1 MPRIHVLDKA
11 TADKIAAG
19 EVVERPSSVVKE
31 FVENALD
38 AGAKKITVEITD
50 GGKSYIRVADDGCG
64 IVREDVRV
72 AFKSHA
78 TSKISSA
85 DDLAAIGTLGFRGEA
100 LASIAAVS
108 RVELLTCAEGESVG
122 TLYRIEGGE
131 ESEPEDAGC
140 PVGTTLVVRDLFYNV
155 PARLKFLKK
164 DTQEGNYV
172 ATVLERIAVS
182 HPSVAFRFIR
192 DGKPVFST
200 AGDGSLKAAVY
211 AVFGREFTSQLLA
224 VDGESNGVRVFG
236 YTVKPIF
243 CKGSRAMQMFYV
255 NGRFVKSTL
264 LLSALEAAY
273 KNAVMVGRF
282 PACVLFLTLP
292 PETVDVNV
300 HPAKTEVRLYDERR
314 VFDAVYGAVQSA
326 LAADTSRPQAAFN
339 PAKAFA
345 PAPEKGEQL
354 HVSQI
359 TPAPNIPTANTAR
372 FSVKEYGAPQSG
384 REDTF
389 RRPSSSDE
397 EKQLDFLAEEYNT
410 PSVSTL
416 HVTFHDE
423 QAAPSAQEEPQQPA
437 PEPPEEEFRLLGEA
451 FKTYIIVEQKNK
463 LLLIDKHAAHERI
476 LFEKFRAE
484 QRSSSQML
492 LQPVTV
498 TLSADEYAAVIDNLS
513 LLSDAGYDVSDFGD
527 RTVKVSACPPELASE
542 DLAEL
547 ITEIASYLVNNV
559 RTVMPEKLDWVYH
572 SMACRAAV
580 KAGNNT
586 PPQETER
593 FVRDLLARDD
603 IRTCPHGRPVI
614 VELSR
619 ADLERMFR
627 RTV

>member
-1 MPRIHVLDKA
+1 VLDKA

-78 TSKISSA
+78 TSKISTA
-85 DDLAAIGTLGFRGEA
+85 DDLSAIGTLGFRGEA

-131 ESEPEDAGC
+131 DSEPEDAGC

-164 DTQEGNYV
+164 DTQEGNYI
-172 ATVLERIAVS
+172 ASVLERIAVS
-182 HPSVAFRFIR
+182 HPGVAFRFIR

-243 CKGSRAMQMFYV
+243 GKGSRAMQMFYV

-273 KNAVMVGRF
+273 KNSVMVGRF

-326 LAADTSRPQAAFN
+326 LVADTSRPQAAFN

-345 PAPEKGEQL
+345 PAPAKGEQL

-359 TPAPNIPTANTAR
+359 TPPPHIPTAGNTAR

-384 REDTF
+384 AEDTF
-389 RRPSSSDE
+389 RKPSSPE
-397 EKQLDFLAEEYNT
+397 EGKQLDFLEDEYNT
-410 PSVSTL
+410 PNVATL
-416 HVTFHDE
+416 RVTFHDE
-423 QAAPSAQEEPQQPA
+423 TAAVPEQAPQQPA

-451 FKTYIIVEQKNK
+451 FKTYLIVEQASK

-484 QRSSSQML
+484 QHSSSQML

-498 TLSADEYAAVIDNLS
+498 TLSADEYAAVIENLP

-527 RTVKVSACPPELASE
+527 RTVKVSACPPELAGE
-542 DLAEL
+542 DLTEL
-547 ITEIASYLVNNV
+547 VT
-559 RTVMPEKLDWVYH
+559 
-572 SMACRAAV
+572 
-580 KAGNNT
+580 
-586 PPQETER
+586 
-593 FVRDLLARDD
+593 
-603 IRTCPHGRPVI
+603 
-614 VELSR
+614 
-619 ADLERMFR
+619 
-627 RTV
+627 